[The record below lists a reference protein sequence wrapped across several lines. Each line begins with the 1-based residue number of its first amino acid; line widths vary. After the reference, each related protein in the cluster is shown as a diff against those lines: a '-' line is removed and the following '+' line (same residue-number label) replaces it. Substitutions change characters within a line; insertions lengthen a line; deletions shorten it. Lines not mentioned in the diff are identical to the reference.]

1 MESIY
6 QKDGEYCARLQY
18 DYSASSEDY
27 PAIYDFANQ
36 RLYVQKTAAMDG
48 GPADQVRYWIEY
60 QKGEFNLSGKTVS
73 VKEKKA
79 ITHTIAYGGE
89 IEKQIKVIYQPVY
102 ETYVKGE
109 ILTDGSGNPIPVM
122 ERVFHYTEE
131 EVSHEYE
138 RLVPLGASH
147 DADNG
152 SYTILWKIQRTGI
165 GKHGP

>member
-1 MESIY
+1 
-6 QKDGEYCARLQY
+6 
-18 DYSASSEDY
+18 
-27 PAIYDFANQ
+27 
-36 RLYVQKTAAMDG
+36 MDG

-138 RLVPLGASH
+138 RLMPLEASH

-152 SYTILWKIQRTGI
+152 SYTIHVENTTDWDRGNTVREDCVPGSNIQED
-165 GKHGP
+165 H